1 MRILV
6 SCYTRIMSSLPA
18 ADTVTHTRTHVRKI
32 LEPTALG
39 LSQTETIGRYCVVWH
54 QPDQQL
60 VLSLRCSYVVPCV
73 RVR

>member
-1 MRILV
+1 
-6 SCYTRIMSSLPA
+6 MSSLPA
-18 ADTVTHTRTHVRKI
+18 ADTVTHTHVRKI

-39 LSQTETIGRYCVVWH
+39 LSQTETVGRYCVVWQ

-60 VLSLRCSYVVPCV
+60 ISSLRCSYVVPYV